1 MASLTLAS
9 VIVAVLLYVV
19 PLSQSQITAIYIFDF
34 IVVILLAADF
44 YARMRKSKQGFRF
57 IVRYWYEIPAM
68 LPLFLFTV
76 LETQPDIGGALRI
89 FRLIRPFRLL
99 RLLRLANLFRTIKY
113 LKASGFIYFIIFS
126 TVALVFGSI
135 GIYVVE
141 AGDPRSTIKN
151 IGDAFWFSLTTI
163 TTTGYGDVYPVTPEG
178 RVIAAILIFIGIGVI
193 LGFITRYGAT
203 LVEARL
209 KTKVKLA
216 DETKT
221 LIKSKID
228 GLEGLRREDVS
239 SLVSMIISLHNNLQS
254 GSATIHSSYCS
265 KCGNVNP
272 NGSAFCNNCSFKLG
286 A

>member
-1 MASLTLAS
+1 IMASLTLAS

-76 LETQPDIGGALRI
+76 LETEPDIGGALRI

-141 AGDPRSTIKN
+141 AGDPRSNKKYWRCILVFSDYDYNYRIRRCVSSYSRRK
-151 IGDAFWFSLTTI
+151 GDSSYTHFHRNRRD
-163 TTTGYGDVYPVTPEG
+163 TGFYNPIWSYVS
-178 RVIAAILIFIGIGVI
+178 RS
-193 LGFITRYGAT
+193 
-203 LVEARL
+203 
-209 KTKVKLA
+209 KVK
-216 DETKT
+216 D
-221 LIKSKID
+221 KSQT
-228 GLEGLRREDVS
+228 GR
-239 SLVSMIISLHNNLQS
+239 
-254 GSATIHSSYCS
+254 
-265 KCGNVNP
+265 
-272 NGSAFCNNCSFKLG
+272 
-286 A
+286 